1 MRVDLLEPRRRQF
14 GVPEDRLLPVAPLL
28 RRGGLLGL
36 ALLLVPLLLALALV
50 SRQRWLDD
58 RISAVQPLA
67 ARSGAIRT
75 EAEGLRRRARSLQAA
90 NRKLTDALLA
100 VRSSSALLTELAALT
115 PVGVQL
121 TSSTVAPTS
130 LELEGVAY
138 DPNAF
143 IRLNALQ
150 LALQQASFAQPGG
163 VTLRQ
168 ALRQQRSDLISFR
181 VGADLRPDAP
191 TPTPEALRALG
202 AEGMARRV
210 ELLRQEGL
218 IR

>member
-1 MRVDLLEPRRRQF
+1 MRLDLLELRRRQL
-14 GVPEDRLLPVAPLL
+14 GVADDRLLPVAPLL

-36 ALLLVPLLLALALV
+36 ALLAVPLVLVLLLLL
-50 SRQRWLDD
+50 RQRWLEA
-58 RISAVQPLA
+58 RISEVQPLA
-67 ARSGAIRT
+67 DRSAAIRA
-75 EAEGLRRRARSLQAA
+75 EAEGLRRRARSLQGA

-121 TSSTVAPTS
+121 TGTTVAPAS

-168 ALRQQRSDLISFR
+168 ALRQQRSDLIGFR
-181 VGADLRPDAP
+181 LATELRPDPP

>member
-1 MRVDLLEPRRRQF
+1 MRLDLLELRRRQL
-14 GVPEDRLLPVAPLL
+14 GVADDRLLPVAPLL

-36 ALLLVPLLLALALV
+36 ALLAVPLVLALLLLL
-50 SRQRWLDD
+50 RQRWVEA
-58 RISAVQPLA
+58 RISEVKPLA
-67 ARSGAIRT
+67 DRSAAIRA

-121 TSSTVAPTS
+121 TGTTVAPAS

-150 LALQQASFAQPGG
+150 LALQQASFAKPGG

-168 ALRQQRSDLISFR
+168 ALRQQRSDLIGFR
-181 VGADLRPDAP
+181 LATDLRPDPP
-191 TPTPEALRALG
+191 TPTPEALRDLG

-218 IR
+218 IK

>member
-1 MRVDLLEPRRRQF
+1 MKLDLLEPRRRLL
-14 GVPEDRLLPVAPLL
+14 GIPEDRLLPVASLL

-36 ALLLVPLLLALALV
+36 ELVAVPLLLTLGLLL
-50 SRQRWLDD
+50 RQQWLEA
-58 RISAVQPLA
+58 RISEIKPLA
-67 ARSGAIRT
+67 ERSGAIRS
-75 EAEGLRRRARSLQAA
+75 EAEGLRRRVRGLQAA
-90 NRKLTDALLA
+90 NRKLTSALLA

-121 TSSTVAPTS
+121 TATTAAPTT
-130 LELEGVAY
+130 LELEGMAY

-150 LALQQASFAQPGG
+150 LALQQASFSRPGG

-181 VGADLRPDAP
+181 VSADLRPDPA
-191 TPTPEALRALG
+191 TPTPGALRALG

-218 IR
+218 VR

>member
-1 MRVDLLEPRRRQF
+1 MKLDLLEPRRRLL
-14 GVPEDRLLPVAPLL
+14 GIPEDRLLPVTPLL
-28 RRGGLLGL
+28 RRGGLIGLGL
-36 ALLLVPLLLALALV
+36 VAVPLLLTLGLLL
-50 SRQRWLDD
+50 RQHWLEA
-58 RISAVQPLA
+58 RISEVQPLA
-67 ARSGAIRT
+67 ERSAAIRA
-75 EAEGLRRRARSLQAA
+75 EAEGLRRRVRSLQAA
-90 NRKLTDALLA
+90 NRKLTTALLA

-121 TSSTVAPTS
+121 TATTVAPTT

-150 LALQQASFAQPGG
+150 LALQQASFSQPGG

-168 ALRQQRSDLISFR
+168 ALRQQRSELISFR
-181 VGADLRPDAP
+181 LATDLRPDPP
-191 TPTPEALRALG
+191 TPTPQALRALG

-210 ELLRQEGL
+210 ELLREEGL

>member
-1 MRVDLLEPRRRQF
+1 MRLDLLEPRRRLL
-14 GVPEDRLLPVAPLL
+14 GIPEDRLLPVASLL

-36 ALLLVPLLLALALV
+36 GLVAVPLLLTLGLLL
-50 SRQRWLDD
+50 RQQWLEA
-58 RISAVQPLA
+58 RISEIKPLA
-67 ARSGAIRT
+67 ERSGAIRS
-75 EAEGLRRRARSLQAA
+75 EAEGLRRRVRGLQAA
-90 NRKLTDALLA
+90 NRKLTSALLA

-121 TSSTVAPTS
+121 TATTAAPTT
-130 LELEGVAY
+130 LELEGMAY

-150 LALQQASFAQPGG
+150 LALQQASFSRPGG

-181 VGADLRPDAP
+181 VSADLRPDPA
-191 TPTPEALRALG
+191 TPTPGALRALG

>member
-1 MRVDLLEPRRRQF
+1 MRLDLLELRRRQL
-14 GVPEDRLLPVAPLL
+14 GVADDRLLPVAALL

-36 ALLLVPLLLALALV
+36 ALLAVPLVLALLLLL
-50 SRQRWLDD
+50 RQRWLVA
-58 RISAVQPLA
+58 RISEVQPLA
-67 ARSGAIRT
+67 DRSASIRA
-75 EAEGLRRRARSLQAA
+75 EADRFRRRARSLQAA
-90 NRKLTDALLA
+90 NRKLTGALLA

-121 TSSTVAPTS
+121 TATTVAPAS

-168 ALRQQRSDLISFR
+168 ALRQQRSDLIGFR
-181 VGADLRPDAP
+181 LATELRPDPP
-191 TPTPEALRALG
+191 TPTPQALRALG

-210 ELLRQEGL
+210 ELLREEGL

>member
-1 MRVDLLEPRRRQF
+1 MRLDLLEPRRRQL

-28 RRGGLLGL
+28 RRGGLVGL
-36 ALLLVPLLLALALV
+36 ALLAVPLVLALALLW
-50 SRQRWLDD
+50 RQQWLEA
-58 RISAVQPLA
+58 RITEVRPMAERSA
-67 ARSGAIRT
+67 AIRS
-75 EAEGLRRRARSLQAA
+75 EAEGLRRRQRSLQAA
-90 NRKLTDALLA
+90 NRKLTNALLA

-115 PVGVQL
+115 PLGVQL
-121 TSSTVAPTS
+121 TASSVTPTS

-181 VGADLRPDAP
+181 VAADLRPDAP
-191 TPTPEALRALG
+191 TPTTEALRALG